1 MKILFDNRTE
11 YNFDFENEK
20 LIENIAKAV
29 LESENFSMDTEISFS
44 LVSNKE
50 IREINKKY
58 RNIDKETDVLS
69 FPLID
74 FENEKV
80 PNKGTII
87 LGDIIIS
94 IEKTISQ
101 AKEYG
106 HSVTREIA
114 CLTAHSMYHLLG
126 YDHMNENEEK
136 IMFEKQENIL
146 KSLNITR

>member
-114 CLTAHSMYHLLG
+114 FLTAHSMYHLLG